1 MREYISQETKEFIH
15 QKSDFSDFLEK
26 VHYSQLEFSK
36 SENYRDL
43 AKQIKEIKKAESQI
57 IIYLS
62 IAPEYFGAFI
72 DHASYL
78 DLDPQTKIVFEKPFG
93 VDLQT
98 AQELNNK
105 IMSVFD
111 EEQIYRIDH
120 YVGKEAI
127 QNILAFRFA
136 NSIFEPIWNNHYIDN
151 VQITA
156 SESIGIE
163 TRGPYYESSGA
174 LRDMMQNH
182 LFQVMALIGM
192 EAPAQLDALSIQ
204 REKTKVMQSVKAFSN
219 FDEEVIFGQYEGYL
233 QEPGVAPDSR
243 TETFVALKLQ
253 IDNWRMSGI
262 PIYLKTGKALDQK
275 ITQVVIEF
283 KSIPHILYQKNQTVE
298 KNRIILEVQ
307 PDESIHIHF
316 NIKENGVSHKVKS
329 IKSKFEKCENSKE
342 AYEKLLE
349 DVILG
354 DKTLF
359 TSFEFLQASW
369 EIVDKLIHCKNNCP
383 LIHRYPQGSTGP
395 EAFDQLLLSDNIQRY
410 AANQN

>member
-1 MREYISQETKEFIH
+1 MQSIVIIFWATGDLAKRKLFPALYQIHRSGKQDLDIIAVGRREFDHQQMRDYISQETKDFID
-15 QKSDFSDFLEK
+15 QKSDFSDFLGK
-26 VHYSQLEFSK
+26 IHYSQLEFSK

-43 AKQIKEIKKAESQI
+43 AKQIKQIKKEKSQV

-105 IMSVFD
+105 IMSAFS
-111 EEQIYRIDH
+111 EEQVYRIDH

-136 NSIFEPIWNNHYIDN
+136 NSMFEPIWNNHYIDN
-151 VQITA
+151 IQITA

-163 TRGPYYESSGA
+163 SRGPYYETSGA

-182 LFQVMALIGM
+182 LFQVMALIAM

-204 REKTKVMQSVKAFSN
+204 REKLKVMQSVKAFSN
-219 FDEEVIFGQYEGYL
+219 FDEEAIFGQYEGYL
-233 QEPGVAPDSR
+233 QEPGVALDSR

-275 ITQVVIEF
+275 STQVVIEF
-283 KSIPHILYQKNQTVE
+283 KSIPHILYQKNQEVE
-298 KNRIILEVQ
+298 KNRIILSRQ
-307 PDESIHIHF
+307 
-316 NIKENGVSHKVKS
+316 KV
-329 IKSKFEKCENSKE
+329 
-342 AYEKLLE
+342 Y
-349 DVILG
+349 VILRRIWR
-354 DKTLF
+354 
-359 TSFEFLQASW
+359 A
-369 EIVDKLIHCKNNCP
+369 ICIIN
-383 LIHRYPQGSTGP
+383 
-395 EAFDQLLLSDNIQRY
+395 
-410 AANQN
+410 